1 MNAECNRCNSILS
14 QSQETRR
21 TLMARIGQL
30 EAHRSLLMS
39 FARIVIK
46 AESADCANLIA
57 CLKADAQTVLRMTKE
72 TP

>member
-1 MNAECNRCNSILS
+1 
-14 QSQETRR
+14 
-21 TLMARIGQL
+21 MARIGQL